1 MMVNQLPTTVSDRL
15 DQLEKRLKVIANES
29 GRTKLVVHE
38 IGGSMS
44 WIGYERR
51 KKIGFFGKI
60 KPG

>member
-1 MMVNQLPTTVSDRL
+1 MSEKQQPAVSDRL
-15 DQLEKRLKVIANES
+15 DLLEKKLKVIANES

-44 WIGYERR
+44 WLKYERR
-51 KKIGFFGKI
+51 KKTGFFGKM